1 MSCIRL
7 GMYPFQPI
15 VLAKLVTST
24 DSRVMPERLMSV
36 TFAKNPD

>member
-7 GMYPFQPI
+7 GMYSFQSF